1 MEYIDKYKNKV
12 VIDKEYDFTSET
24 IGYKRSSILKNKFF
38 NEETSA
44 IEKHSIY
51 CQFSNVD
58 PDNYS
63 ILLQKVYK
71 DRWDER
77 YLKTCIKDEKE
88 NIYYSDVMT
97 SLQGLL
103 NSFYKKVCSK
113 NLNKSLMI
121 KIVKDMKKSPEEY
134 KEFIEYF
141 INNEKITNFIKCYH
155 TIGNYIPVPRY
166 FNTNRSGN
174 YADHDMW
181 DLTLIKIYDYYHK
194 EKKSSVISD
203 SDKVLMEL
211 LFSDKKFESVK
222 NWLDSFGDWKPF
234 IEENYLQD
242 FVYKETGKIREE
254 FINIHNW
261 NKTYPETESS
271 FLDYFELLT
280 DTINKRSKRII
291 NKEKEEIKDINSIN
305 KKIKA

>member
-1 MEYIDKYKNKV
+1 MEFTDKKDNNV

-58 PDNYS
+58 PDNHS

-141 INNEKITNFIKCYH
+141 INNKKITNFIKCYH

-181 DLTLIKIYDYYHK
+181 DLTLIKIDDYYHK

-211 LFSDKKFESVK
+211 LFSDT
-222 NWLDSFGDWKPF
+222 F
-234 IEENYLQD
+234 IKENYLQD
-242 FVYKETGKIREE
+242 YVYKETGKIREE

-261 NKTYPETESS
+261 NKTYPETEPS

-280 DTINKRSKRII
+280 DTINKRSEHII
-291 NKEKEEIKDINSIN
+291 NKEKEEINDIN
-305 KKIKA
+305 